1 MAQTIPKHR
10 AKRCQKSRRTRPIS
24 GHPFGWFVHAIA
36 VLVLSRACFSRVENQ
51 GTSRDRRQAPERRHQ
66 KVLAP
71 KCMANSR
78 AKSASATVVFV
89 KKWFHTIFSPAAG
102 HRINAPPENS
112 WPARESVRDRFRSP
126 RSLDWCIFSFRG
138 CM

>member
-1 MAQTIPKHR
+1 MAQTIPKNR
-10 AKRCQKSRRTRPIS
+10 AKRSQKSRRTRAIS

-51 GTSRDRRQAPERRHQ
+51 GTSRDRRQAPEIRPQ
-66 KVLAP
+66 KVRTP
-71 KCMANSR
+71 KYMANSR
-78 AKSASATVVFV
+78 AKSASATIVFA
-89 KKWFHTIFSPAAG
+89 KKWFHAFCSPAAG
-102 HRINAPPENS
+102 HRINAPPGNA